1 MCKWPKRQNKHCF
14 SAFKKISNFHVFCT
28 QTYAKCRFWANFVPT
43 CEYKTLRDLATDGPI
58 FANLV
63 SKDAQDLKKKVMK
76 RRVAICGGREAV
88 ADFVQGGGQIDPPPP
103 S

>member
-1 MCKWPKRQNKHCF
+1 MSH
-14 SAFKKISNFHVFCT
+14 
-28 QTYAKCRFWANFVPT
+28 
-43 CEYKTLRDLATDGPI
+43 DLATDGPI

-88 ADFVQGGGQIDPPPP
+88 TDFVQGGGQIDPPQLR
-103 S
+103 